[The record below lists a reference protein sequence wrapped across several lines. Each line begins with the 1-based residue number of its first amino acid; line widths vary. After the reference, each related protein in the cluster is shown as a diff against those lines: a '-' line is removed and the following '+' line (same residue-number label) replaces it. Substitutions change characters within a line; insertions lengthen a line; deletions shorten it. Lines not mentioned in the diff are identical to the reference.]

1 MTHNIRVTASKFKR
15 GLYQGTEACLQPP
28 VSSFLPL
35 FFFYFCKK
43 WGNLNN
49 KVTFYLLSVIKMAH

>member
-1 MTHNIRVTASKFKR
+1 M
-15 GLYQGTEACLQPP
+15 QPP

-35 FFFYFCKK
+35 FFSYFCKK